1 MENRLLGQW
10 LKSSDDGLD
19 ITFPTVLHIRY
30 SQVRIIDRRSWVEEV
45 HIILESM
52 TIVQIRCDTM
62 CEKNYLGMQ
71 ILWSKGTYIRQQ
83 AYFDLLV
90 SFVEQQQ
97 LQALEVPTNSPKLAT
112 SHVFLPLL
120 RDIMVTRYHL

>member
-1 MENRLLGQW
+1 
-10 LKSSDDGLD
+10 
-19 ITFPTVLHIRY
+19 
-30 SQVRIIDRRSWVEEV
+30 
-45 HIILESM
+45 
-52 TIVQIRCDTM
+52 M